1 MTTATK
7 RHTSEKKSNFLIKSI
22 SKKECNMIAQKQ
34 INSVS
39 TTSTFQTSINVNEHR
54 LTAIIDSNATKNFM
68 SQDLIER
75 KRLSTR
81 KKDDSYDLIII
92 DENSLLSENERV
104 NTETK
109 SLSIATQQHHEKLIF
124 DIVRMIT
131 HDVVLKMSWLRKHNS
146 TIDWKR
152 KILTFEKCNCVVA
165 IQFAHRQRSMTNE
178 KQNRKSIAKREF
190 AISSKDTLVTEID
203 FTDINTS

>member
-1 MTTATK
+1 MFLSSTISTNHNFNTIETKIFMTTATK

-34 INSVS
+34 INSIS

-92 DENSLLSENERV
+92 DENSLSNENERV

-109 SLSIATQQHHEKLIF
+109 SLSIATQRHHEKLIF

-131 HDVVLKMSWLRKHNS
+131 HDVVLRMP
-146 TIDWKR
+146 
-152 KILTFEKCNCVVA
+152 
-165 IQFAHRQRSMTNE
+165 
-178 KQNRKSIAKREF
+178 
-190 AISSKDTLVTEID
+190 
-203 FTDINTS
+203 